1 MDVKG
6 HAALGPGRRLLLDLR
21 PAAKPDAPPAPGSL
35 LRQISAGALQV
46 SSAKADVDVRS
57 LQIQMCNIQRRHGL
71 APGGNGEWSAA
82 AMTDLRA
89 WLLKEPPQRGP
100 VKRRAVT
107 VGGSTSS
114 VKRRAVTVRGSTSS
128 SDSSSSSSSSSVKH
142 QRGPVKRRAVTVRGS
157 TSSSDSSSPS
167 SSSVKRLRRTIAE
180 AQEGLAMC
188 LEPIRDCC
196 PECGAA
202 VAHVHNLLKSA
213 IGP

>member
-1 MDVKG
+1 MNVEG
-6 HAALGPGRRLLLDLR
+6 HAALGLGRRLLLDLR
-21 PAAKPDAPPAPGSL
+21 PAPAPGSL

-57 LQIQMCNIQRRHGL
+57 SQIQICNIQRRHGL
-71 APGGNGEWSAA
+71 APGGKGEWSEA

-89 WLLKEPPQRGP
+89 WLLKDPPQRGP

-107 VGGSTSS
+107 VRGSTSS

-128 SDSSSSSSSSSVKH
+128 SDSSSSSSSSSVK
-142 QRGPVKRRAVTVRGS
+142 
-157 TSSSDSSSPS
+157 
-167 SSSVKRLRRTIAE
+167 RLRRTIAE
-180 AQEGLAMC
+180 AQEGLAIC

-196 PECGAA
+196 PERGAA

>member
-1 MDVKG
+1 MNVEG

-21 PAAKPDAPPAPGSL
+21 PAAKPDAPPVPGSL

-57 LQIQMCNIQRRHGL
+57 LQIQICGL
-71 APGGNGEWSAA
+71 APGGNGEA

-89 WLLKEPPQRGP
+89 WLLKGPP
-100 VKRRAVT
+100 
-107 VGGSTSS
+107 
-114 VKRRAVTVRGSTSS
+114 
-128 SDSSSSSSSSSVKH
+128 

-157 TSSSDSSSPS
+157 VKRRAVTVRCSTSSSHSSSSSS

-180 AQEGLAMC
+180 AQEGLAIC

>member
-1 MDVKG
+1 MNVEG

-21 PAAKPDAPPAPGSL
+21 PAAKPDAPPAAGSL

-57 LQIQMCNIQRRHGL
+57 LQIQICNIQRRHGL
-71 APGGNGEWSAA
+71 APGGNGEWSEA

-89 WLLKEPPQRGP
+89 WLLKEPPQR
-100 VKRRAVT
+100 RAVT
-107 VGGSTSS
+107 VRGSTSS

-128 SDSSSSSSSSSVKH
+128 SDSSSSSSSSSVK
-142 QRGPVKRRAVTVRGS
+142 
-157 TSSSDSSSPS
+157 
-167 SSSVKRLRRTIAE
+167 RLRRTIVE
-180 AQEGLAMC
+180 AQEGLAIC

-202 VAHVHNLLKSA
+202 VAHVNLN
-213 IGP
+213 